1 MASDNE
7 KSLSN
12 YNTDGSLKNNKKK
25 SNSGFT
31 GKYKIINKT

>member
-12 YNTDGSLKNNKKK
+12 YNTDGSLNSNKKK

-31 GKYKIINKT
+31 GKYKIIN